1 MSGGEAADGGQ
12 DRPAPF
18 IIMYASET
26 FDGQERVFSRAAYD
40 LQVLATAHSASCG
53 HPGFVPD
60 DYLEHLD
67 GLSIETTITAAELCV
82 IGTWTRVDG
91 GYRVL
96 DWEAVEVCLDQVRQR
111 RGEDPQALAW
121 DREGEAKML
130 AQMAAA
136 MVVTPLCAI
145 CGTPSSRVEVF
156 APGHWPAGWDQWP
169 SSVRDIIVRQR
180 EPGQWY
186 LRLKGVATENGYG
199 DPIDAG
205 QAGQIAQ
212 AFRPPVSFAQV
223 HTAGLYDD
231 AGFCEDCDAPYCYR
245 HWHVSESGYGH
256 CPRGHGK
263 SLDPHWSPLAVDP
276 QPVEPN
282 GRPAIRPLKAA
293 AGQDPGGPPTAGC
306 LCIRLSLACRLSPS
320 STPETE
326 KFQRAK
332 FFWGA

>member
-1 MSGGEAADGGQ
+1 VSGDEAADGGE

-26 FDGQERVFSRAAYD
+26 SDGQERVFSRAAYD

-82 IGTWTRVDG
+82 IGTWKRVDG

-96 DWEAVEVCLDQVRQR
+96 DWEAVEVCLDYVRQR
-111 RGEDPQALAW
+111 RGEDPQALAR

-130 AQMAAA
+130 AQMAAS
-136 MVVTPLCAI
+136 MVVTPPCAV
-145 CGTPSSRVEVF
+145 CGTSSSRVEVV
-156 APGHWPAGWDQWP
+156 APGHWPAGWDGWP

-231 AGFCEDCDAPYCYR
+231 AGFCEGCDAPYCYGTGTCR
-245 HWHVSESGYGH
+245 NPDTGTAPAGTARAWTRTGPRERLVNRSG
-256 CPRGHGK
+256 RTRRQA
-263 SLDPHWSPLAVDP
+263 S
-276 QPVEPN
+276 
-282 GRPAIRPLKAA
+282 
-293 AGQDPGGPPTAGC
+293 
-306 LCIRLSLACRLSPS
+306 
-320 STPETE
+320 
-326 KFQRAK
+326 
-332 FFWGA
+332 